1 MKKLLLLLCFGIISS
16 IAGNPYNDKALYI
29 RFEHPYRPYETL
41 YQAQGYVEST
51 NRDSVLNHKEQ
62 AFGRMQIRAIR
73 LKDYN
78 DRTGKSYTLQDCYNE
93 KISKEIWLYYAT
105 KFHPSD
111 YEGISKGWNG
121 RGKSNKIYWNKVK
134 KRLKY
139 LEMKEL

>member
-1 MKKLLLLLCFGIISS
+1 MKKLLLLLCFGILVSL
-16 IAGNPYNDKALYI
+16 AGNPAYNETIYI
-29 RFEHPYRPYETL
+29 PFSLVYRPYEPL
-41 YQAQGYVEST
+41 YQAQSYIESS
-51 NRDSVLNHKEQ
+51 NRDSALNIKEQ